1 MKWVETISNLKRHIH
16 RKREQDNKQKDE
28 LKTGKV
34 LVHVDYSESYNN
46 IHQDEIQ
53 SAYFGQQNFSTFTSG
68 LYYCEAERGDLV
80 KIAIAVISES
90 SDHFQIATFTC
101 TNTIANGL
109 EKRLKDSLK
118 KVVLWSDG
126 YLSQFRSK
134 YMFAFMKHFDKSA
147 QVDWHYKEA
156 HHGKGPMD
164 GVGRTIKKNGFW
176 VAKIKQNHDKDS
188 ERICNGSFK
197 YCGVHSANPSF
208 PSWWDN
214 RASVCHSISIHWGNS
229 WYSLSETLF

>member
-1 MKWVETISNLKRHIH
+1 MKWEETISNLKRHIH
-16 RKREQDNKQKDE
+16 RKREQVTSYNKQKDE
-28 LKTGKV
+28 LKTGKA

-46 IHQDEIQ
+46 INQDEIQ
-53 SAYFGQQNFSTFTSG
+53 SAYFGKQNFSTFTSG
-68 LYYCEAERGDLV
+68 SYYCEAERDDLV

-101 TNTIANGL
+101 TNIIANGL

-134 YMFAFMKHFDKSA
+134 YLFAFMKHFDKSA
-147 QVDWHYKEA
+147 QVHWHYKEA

-164 GVGRTIKKNGFW
+164 GVGRIIKKKWFLGCWNQT
-176 VAKIKQNHDKDS
+176 KS
-188 ERICNGSFK
+188 R
-197 YCGVHSANPSF
+197 
-208 PSWWDN
+208 
-214 RASVCHSISIHWGNS
+214 
-229 WYSLSETLF
+229 

>member
-1 MKWVETISNLKRHIH
+1 METISNLKRHIH

-34 LVHVDYSESYNN
+34 LAHVDYSESYNN

-126 YLSQFRSK
+126 YLSQF
-134 YMFAFMKHFDKSA
+134 
-147 QVDWHYKEA
+147 
-156 HHGKGPMD
+156 
-164 GVGRTIKKNGFW
+164 
-176 VAKIKQNHDKDS
+176 
-188 ERICNGSFK
+188 
-197 YCGVHSANPSF
+197 
-208 PSWWDN
+208 
-214 RASVCHSISIHWGNS
+214 
-229 WYSLSETLF
+229 